1 MHISENLKKEINELV
16 SKAIKEDI
24 GQCDLTASL
33 CGDLN
38 CKAVINNREKMIL
51 AGQAWVD
58 ELYRQIDPEIKVN
71 WFYKDGDSIKE
82 NSIIS
87 EIKGSKNNI
96 LSGERCALN
105 FLQTIS
111 STATTTKKY
120 VEKIRNTNCKIL
132 DTRKTIPGLRLAQKY
147 AVTCGGGTNHRFGLY
162 DAILI
167 KENHIINSKG
177 IKYLIKES
185 KKRYPDTPTE
195 LEVESL
201 DEAKIAISAG
211 ANRLLLDNFTLGML
225 SETCKINQEIGN
237 PPALI
242 EASGNITIDNVKET
256 AATGVD
262 FVSIG
267 AITKNITAIDLSM
280 LIED

>member
-120 VEKIRNTNCKIL
+120 VEKIKNTNCKIL

-185 KKRYPDTPTE
+185 KKRYPGY
-195 LEVESL
+195 S
-201 DEAKIAISAG
+201 
-211 ANRLLLDNFTLGML
+211 N
-225 SETCKINQEIGN
+225 
-237 PPALI
+237 
-242 EASGNITIDNVKET
+242 
-256 AATGVD
+256 
-262 FVSIG
+262 
-267 AITKNITAIDLSM
+267 
-280 LIED
+280 

>member
-1 MHISENLKKEINELV
+1 MHISENLKEEINELV

-24 GQCDLTASL
+24 GQRDLTASL

-51 AGQAWVD
+51 AGQAWVN
-58 ELYRQIDPEIKVN
+58 ELYRQIDPEIKIN

-82 NSIIS
+82 NSTIS

-120 VEKIRNTNCKIL
+120 VEKIRNTDCKIL

-177 IKYLIKES
+177 IKHLIKES

-195 LEVESL
+195 VEVESL

-280 LIED
+280 LIKD

>member
-120 VEKIRNTNCKIL
+120 VEKIRNTDCKIL

-185 KKRYPDTPTE
+185 KKRYPNTPTQV
-195 LEVESL
+195 EVESL

-225 SETCKINQEIGN
+225 SETCKINQEIGT

-267 AITKNITAIDLSM
+267 AITKNIAAIDLSM
-280 LIED
+280 LIKD

>member
-1 MHISENLKKEINELV
+1 MQISENLKKEINELV

-120 VEKIRNTNCKIL
+120 VEKIRNTDCKIL
-132 DTRKTIPGLRLAQKY
+132 DTRKTIPGLRLSQKY

-177 IKYLIKES
+177 IKHLIKES

-195 LEVESL
+195 VEVESL

-225 SETCKINQEIGN
+225 SETCKINQEIGT

-267 AITKNITAIDLSM
+267 AITKNIAAIDLSM
-280 LIED
+280 LIKD

>member
-24 GQCDLTASL
+24 GQRDLTASL

-120 VEKIRNTNCKIL
+120 VEKIRNTDCKIL

-167 KENHIINSKG
+167 KENHIISSKG

-185 KKRYPDTPTE
+185 KKRYPGTPTE
-195 LEVESL
+195 VEVESL

-225 SETCKINQEIGN
+225 SETCKINQEIGT

-267 AITKNITAIDLSM
+267 AITKNIAAIDLSM
-280 LIED
+280 LIKD

>member
-120 VEKIRNTNCKIL
+120 VEKIRNTDCKIL

>member
-120 VEKIRNTNCKIL
+120 VEKIRNTDCKIL
-132 DTRKTIPGLRLAQKY
+132 DTRKTIPGLRLSQKY

-185 KKRYPDTPTE
+185 KKRYPGTPTE
-195 LEVESL
+195 VEVESL

-225 SETCKINQEIGN
+225 SETCKINQEIGT

-267 AITKNITAIDLSM
+267 AITKNIAAIDLSM
-280 LIED
+280 LIKD

>member
-38 CKAVINNREKMIL
+38 CKAIINNREKMIL

-120 VEKIRNTNCKIL
+120 VEKIRNTDCKIL
-132 DTRKTIPGLRLAQKY
+132 DTRKTIPGLRLSQKY

-185 KKRYPDTPTE
+185 KKRYPGTPTE
-195 LEVESL
+195 VEVESL

-225 SETCKINQEIGN
+225 SETCKINQEIGT

-267 AITKNITAIDLSM
+267 AITKNIAAIDLSM
-280 LIED
+280 LIKD

>member
-24 GQCDLTASL
+24 GQRDLTASL

-120 VEKIRNTNCKIL
+120 VEKIRNTDCKIL

-177 IKYLIKES
+177 IKHLIK
-185 KKRYPDTPTE
+185 
-195 LEVESL
+195 
-201 DEAKIAISAG
+201 
-211 ANRLLLDNFTLGML
+211 
-225 SETCKINQEIGN
+225 
-237 PPALI
+237 
-242 EASGNITIDNVKET
+242 
-256 AATGVD
+256 
-262 FVSIG
+262 
-267 AITKNITAIDLSM
+267 
-280 LIED
+280 

>member
-120 VEKIRNTNCKIL
+120 VEKIRNTDCKIL

-195 LEVESL
+195 VEVESL

-267 AITKNITAIDLSM
+267 AITKNIAAIDLSM
-280 LIED
+280 LIKD

>member
-24 GQCDLTASL
+24 GQSDITASL

-58 ELYRQIDPEIKVN
+58 ELYRQIDPEIKIN

-82 NSIIS
+82 NSTIS

-120 VEKIRNTNCKIL
+120 VEKIRNTDCKIL

-177 IKYLIKES
+177 IKHLIKES

-195 LEVESL
+195 VEVESL

-225 SETCKINQEIGN
+225 SETCKINQEIGT

-280 LIED
+280 LIKD

>member
-120 VEKIRNTNCKIL
+120 VEKIRNTDCKIL

-185 KKRYPDTPTE
+185 KKRYPGTPTE
-195 LEVESL
+195 VEVESL

-225 SETCKINQEIGN
+225 SETCKINQEIGT

-267 AITKNITAIDLSM
+267 AITKNIAAIDLSM
-280 LIED
+280 LIKD

>member
-1 MHISENLKKEINELV
+1 MHISENLKEEINELV

-24 GQCDLTASL
+24 GQRDLTASL

-58 ELYRQIDPEIKVN
+58 ELYRQIDPEIKIN
-71 WFYKDGDSIKE
+71 WFYQDGDSIKE
-82 NSIIS
+82 NSTIS

-120 VEKIRNTNCKIL
+120 VEKIRNTDCKIL

-177 IKYLIKES
+177 IKHLIKES

-195 LEVESL
+195 VEVESL

-280 LIED
+280 LIKD

>member
-1 MHISENLKKEINELV
+1 MHISENLKKEIKELV
-16 SKAIKEDI
+16 AKAIREDI
-24 GQCDLTASL
+24 GQCDLTISL
-33 CGDLN
+33 TKDLN

-51 AGQAWVD
+51 AGQAWVN
-58 ELYRQIDPEIKVN
+58 ELYRQIDPEVKVN

-120 VEKIRNTNCKIL
+120 VEKIKNINCKIL

-167 KENHIINSKG
+167 KENHIINSRG
-177 IKYLIKES
+177 IEHLVRES
-185 KKRYPDTPTE
+185 KERYPDIPIGI
-195 LEVESL
+195 EVESL
-201 DEAKIAISAG
+201 EEAVIAIKAG
-211 ANRLLLDNFTLGML
+211 ANRLLLDNFTLEML
-225 SETCKINQEIGN
+225 SKTCKINQQTGY

-256 AATGVD
+256 AETGVD

-267 AITKNITAIDLSM
+267 AITKNISAIDLSM
-280 LIED
+280 LIKN

>member
-120 VEKIRNTNCKIL
+120 VEKIRNTDCKIL

-185 KKRYPDTPTE
+185 KKRYPNTPTQV
-195 LEVESL
+195 EVESL

-225 SETCKINQEIGN
+225 SETCKINQEIGT

-242 EASGNITIDNVKET
+242 EASGNITIDNVEET

-267 AITKNITAIDLSM
+267 AITKNIAAIDLSM
-280 LIED
+280 LIKD

>member
-120 VEKIRNTNCKIL
+120 VEKIKNTNCKIL

>member
-1 MHISENLKKEINELV
+1 MHISENLKEEINELV

-24 GQCDLTASL
+24 GQRDLTASL

-58 ELYRQIDPEIKVN
+58 ELYRQIDPEIKIN
-71 WFYKDGDSIKE
+71 WFYQDGDSIKE
-82 NSIIS
+82 NSTIS

-120 VEKIRNTNCKIL
+120 VEKIRNTDCKIL

-195 LEVESL
+195 VEVESL
-201 DEAKIAISAG
+201 DEAKIAISGG

-267 AITKNITAIDLSM
+267 AITKNIAAIDLSM
-280 LIED
+280 LIKD

>member
-24 GQCDLTASL
+24 GQRDLTASL

-120 VEKIRNTNCKIL
+120 VEKIRNTDCKIL

-185 KKRYPDTPTE
+185 KKRYPDTPTQV
-195 LEVESL
+195 EVESL

-225 SETCKINQEIGN
+225 SETCKINQEIGT

-267 AITKNITAIDLSM
+267 AITKNIAAIDLSM
-280 LIED
+280 LIKD

>member
-24 GQCDLTASL
+24 GQRDLTASL

-120 VEKIRNTNCKIL
+120 VEKIRNTDCKIL
-132 DTRKTIPGLRLAQKY
+132 DTRKTIPGLRLSQKY

-185 KKRYPDTPTE
+185 KKRYPGTPTE
-195 LEVESL
+195 VEVESL

-225 SETCKINQEIGN
+225 SETCKINQEIGT

-267 AITKNITAIDLSM
+267 AITKNIAAIDLSM
-280 LIED
+280 LIKD

>member
-24 GQCDLTASL
+24 GQRDLTASL

-87 EIKGSKNNI
+87 EIKGSKSNI
-96 LSGERCALN
+96 LSGERGALN

-120 VEKIRNTNCKIL
+120 VEKIRNTDCKIL

-185 KKRYPDTPTE
+185 KKRYPDTPTQV
-195 LEVESL
+195 EVESL

-225 SETCKINQEIGN
+225 SETCKINQEIGT

-267 AITKNITAIDLSM
+267 AITKNIAAIDLSM
-280 LIED
+280 LIKD

>member
-1 MHISENLKKEINELV
+1 MHISENLKEEINELV

-24 GQCDLTASL
+24 GQRDLTASL

-58 ELYRQIDPEIKVN
+58 ELYRQIDPEIKIN
-71 WFYKDGDSIKE
+71 WFYQDGDSIKE
-82 NSIIS
+82 NSTIS

-120 VEKIRNTNCKIL
+120 VEKIRNTDCKIL

-185 KKRYPDTPTE
+185 KKRYPDTPTQV
-195 LEVESL
+195 EVESL

-225 SETCKINQEIGN
+225 SETCKINKEIGN

-280 LIED
+280 LIKD

>member
-120 VEKIRNTNCKIL
+120 VEKIRNTDCKIL

-167 KENHIINSKG
+167 KENHIISSKG

-185 KKRYPDTPTE
+185 KKRYPGTPTE
-195 LEVESL
+195 VEVESL

-225 SETCKINQEIGN
+225 SETCKINQEIGT

-267 AITKNITAIDLSM
+267 AITKNIAAIDLSM
-280 LIED
+280 LIKD

>member
-120 VEKIRNTNCKIL
+120 VEKIKNTNCKIL

-201 DEAKIAISAG
+201 DEAKIAIRAG

>member
-24 GQCDLTASL
+24 GQRDLTASL

-120 VEKIRNTNCKIL
+120 VEKIRNTDCKIL

-195 LEVESL
+195 VEVESL